1 MYKKKIVF
9 LSNHAAFFCSHRINL
24 FLEAK
29 KRGFD
34 FYLII
39 GDGSSKIMEAN
50 ALKKLKLLKIKFIQ
64 YSFNA
69 NYNFVKNFISL
80 IKIFFFLKKYKPNI
94 FHSASPIANFFATI
108 IIRFYSKPKLILSI
122 SGMGYLYTASINTL
136 YNFKKYFF
144 NFFFINF
151 LNKIDEKFIIVQN
164 KDDYRYFKKILSL
177 DQNNLFLIK
186 GGSGVEPRYF
196 KKIKTIKRNK
206 NVLMLSR
213 IVKSKGIYEYFE
225 AAKLLKKKYQDW
237 NFNLAGPLD
246 YLSPDKIDKHYFN
259 YFLKNK
265 IINYLGFSKD
275 SLKIYRNS
283 EIFCLPSYRE
293 GMPKTILEASA
304 VGMPIVTTNTI
315 GCKESIVKNKNG
327 FLCKKKNFKDLA
339 NKIEILIKDQKLR
352 NKMKNFSKRYAL
364 KYYAIKIVTD
374 HIFRIYEK

>member
-80 IKIFFFLKKYKPNI
+80 IKIFFFIKKYKPNI

-196 KKIKTIKRNK
+196 KKNKIIKRNK

-339 NKIEILIKDQKLR
+339 NKIEILIKDHKLR

-364 KYYAIKIVTD
+364 KYYAIKIITD

>member
-24 FLEAK
+24 FFEAK

-39 GDGSSKIMEAN
+39 GHGSSKIMEAD

-80 IKIFFFLKKYKPNI
+80 IKIFFFIKRCKPNI
-94 FHSASPIANFFATI
+94 LHSASPIANFFATI

-122 SGMGYLYTASINTL
+122 SGMGYLYTASINTF
-136 YNFKKYFF
+136 YNFKKNILDFI
-144 NFFFINF
+144 FINF
-151 LNKIDEKFIIVQN
+151 LNKIDKKFIIVQN
-164 KDDYRYFKKILSL
+164 KDDYRYFKKILNL

-196 KKIKTIKRNK
+196 KRIKIIKKNK

-213 IVKSKGIYEYFE
+213 IVKSKGVYEYFE

-246 YLSPDKIDKHYFN
+246 YLSPDKIDNNYFN
-259 YFLKNK
+259 FFLKNQ
-265 IINYLGFSKD
+265 IINFLGFSKD
-275 SLKIYRNS
+275 ALKIYRNS

-364 KYYAIKIVTD
+364 KNYTIKIVTD

>member
-1 MYKKKIVF
+1 
-9 LSNHAAFFCSHRINL
+9 
-24 FLEAK
+24 
-29 KRGFD
+29 
-34 FYLII
+34 
-39 GDGSSKIMEAN
+39 MEAE

-80 IKIFFFLKKYKPNI
+80 IKIFFFIKRCKPNI
-94 FHSASPIANFFATI
+94 LHSASPIANFFATI

-136 YNFKKYFF
+136 YNFKKNVLDFI
-144 NFFFINF
+144 FINF
-151 LNKIDEKFIIVQN
+151 LNKIDKKFIIVQN

-196 KKIKTIKRNK
+196 KKIKIIKKNK

-213 IVKSKGIYEYFE
+213 IVKSKGVYEYFE

-246 YLSPDKIDKHYFN
+246 YLSPDKIDNNYFN
-259 YFLKNK
+259 FFLKNK
-265 IINYLGFSKD
+265 IINFLGFSKD
-275 SLKIYRNS
+275 ALKIYRNS

-352 NKMKNFSKRYAL
+352 NQMKNFSKRYAL
-364 KYYAIKIVTD
+364 KNYTIKIVTD

>member
-80 IKIFFFLKKYKPNI
+80 IKIFFFIKKYKPNI

-196 KKIKTIKRNK
+196 KKNKIIKRNK

>member
-24 FLEAK
+24 FFEAK

-39 GDGSSKIMEAN
+39 GDGSSKIMEAE

-80 IKIFFFLKKYKPNI
+80 IKIFFFIKRCKPNI
-94 FHSASPIANFFATI
+94 LHSASPIANFFATI

-136 YNFKKYFF
+136 YNFKKNVLDFI
-144 NFFFINF
+144 FINF
-151 LNKIDEKFIIVQN
+151 LNKIDKKFIIVQN

-196 KKIKTIKRNK
+196 KKIKIIKKNK

-213 IVKSKGIYEYFE
+213 IVKSKGVYEYFE

-246 YLSPDKIDKHYFN
+246 YLSPDKIDNNYFN
-259 YFLKNK
+259 FFLKNK
-265 IINYLGFSKD
+265 IINFLGFSKD
-275 SLKIYRNS
+275 ALKIYRNS

-352 NKMKNFSKRYAL
+352 NQMKNFSKRYAL
-364 KYYAIKIVTD
+364 KNYTIKIVTD

>member
-80 IKIFFFLKKYKPNI
+80 IKIFFFIKRCKPNI
-94 FHSASPIANFFATI
+94 LHSASPIANFFATI